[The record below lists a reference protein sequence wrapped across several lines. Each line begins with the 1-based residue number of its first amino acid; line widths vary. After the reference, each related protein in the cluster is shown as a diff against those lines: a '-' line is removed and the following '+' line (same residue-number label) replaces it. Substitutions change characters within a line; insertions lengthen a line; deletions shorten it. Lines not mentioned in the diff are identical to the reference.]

1 MKTIVVV
8 KQIFRNIK
16 NQMFL
21 IENLYSD
28 LNLDVDKEYYLELK
42 EANNPRT
49 IKQNKLMWSL
59 IRQIADYEDDT
70 EINVYCSLLE
80 ESNAKFEYVM
90 GLETIENELRK
101 NFRVVKV
108 VRPEEYKGKK
118 MIVYKCFIGSSKM
131 NTKEMTTLLENTIQR
146 AENHGIYINEEYLT
160 N

>member
-8 KQIFRNIK
+8 KQLFRNIK
-16 NQMFL
+16 NQMLL
-21 IENLYSD
+21 IENLCSD
-28 LNLDVDKEYYLELK
+28 LNLEVDKEYYLELK
-42 EANNPRT
+42 EAKNPRT
-49 IKQNKLMWSL
+49 IQQNKFMWSL
-59 IRQIADYEDDT
+59 IREIADYENDT

-80 ESNAKFEYVM
+80 ESNAKYEYVM
-90 GLETIENELRK
+90 GLESIEDELRK
-101 NFRVVKV
+101 NFRAVKV

-146 AENHGIYINEEYLT
+146 AENNGIYVNEEYLT